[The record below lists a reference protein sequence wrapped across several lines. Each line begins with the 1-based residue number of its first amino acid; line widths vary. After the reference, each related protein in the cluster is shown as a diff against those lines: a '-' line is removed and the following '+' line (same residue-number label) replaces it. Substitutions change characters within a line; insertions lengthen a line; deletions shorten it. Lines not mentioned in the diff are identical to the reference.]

1 MEVRRRRWLAL
12 VAGALAA
19 TLASAA
25 ALAQDKIR
33 IGWAISKTGPNAGGA
48 ATTQIPNYELW
59 VKEINAAG
67 GILLKSAGKRVPIE
81 VIEIDDRSS
90 SEEAVRGIE
99 RLITQDKVDFVL
111 PPWGTGLNL
120 AVGPTFNKHGYP
132 HLAFTSVTDRAPEL
146 AKRWPNAFFFL
157 STSASYAEGLMAQL
171 EALKKAGAIGDR
183 IAMVS
188 VADAFGIDLANAARK
203 AADKRGFKLAYDKS
217 YPLGTQDMTPIL
229 NEVKALN
236 ADVFVAFSYPP
247 DTITLT
253 DQSRV
258 AGFNPKVFYV
268 GVGTA
273 FPVFKA
279 RFKDNA
285 EGVMGIGGV
294 NFDSPPIAQYFHR
307 HQSAAGK
314 EPDRWASA
322 VTYAGLQA
330 FQQAIESVGRI
341 DRAAIIA
348 ELKKRPFDT
357 IVGRMDLRTQI
368 YEGNWLVGQ
377 WQNGEFYGIAPGD
390 RPGAHR
396 AIVPKPAWK

>member
-1 MEVRRRRWLAL
+1 MTSRRRLAL
-12 VAGALAA
+12 AAGALAIA
-19 TLASAA
+19 FAA
-25 ALAQDKIR
+25 LPALAQDKVR
-33 IGWAISKTGPNAGGA
+33 IGWVISKTGPNAGGA

-59 VKEINAAG
+59 VREINAAG
-67 GILLKSAGKRVPIE
+67 GLYLRSAGKRVPIE
-81 VIEIDDRSS
+81 VVEIDDRSS

-120 AVGPTFNKHGYP
+120 AVGPTLNKHGYP
-132 HLAFTSVTDRAPEL
+132 HLAFTAVTDRAPEM

-171 EALKKAGAIGDR
+171 ELLRKQGAIGGN

-188 VADAFGIDLANAARK
+188 VADAFGIDLSGAARK
-203 AADKRGFKLAYDKS
+203 AAEKRGFKLVYDKS

-229 NEVKALN
+229 NEVKAL
-236 ADVFVAFSYPP
+236 APDAFVAFSYPP

-279 RFKDNA
+279 RFKDNVD
-285 EGVMGIGGV
+285 GVMGIGGV
-294 NFDSPPIAQYFHR
+294 NFDSPPISDYFAR
-307 HQSAAGK
+307 HKAASGK

-330 FQQAIESVGRI
+330 FQQAIEGVGRI

-348 ELKKRPFDT
+348 EMKKRPYDT
-357 IVGRMDLRTQI
+357 IVGKMDLRTQI
-368 YEGNWLVGQ
+368 YEGNWQVGQ
-377 WQNGEFYGIAPGD
+377 WQNGEFYGVAPSD

-396 AIVPKPAWK
+396 AVVPKPAWK

>member
-1 MEVRRRRWLAL
+1 MTSRRRFALA
-12 VAGALAA
+12 AGALAI
-19 TLASAA
+19 TLAALP
-25 ALAQDKIR
+25 ALAQDKVR

-48 ATTQIPNYELW
+48 ATTQIPNYEMW
-59 VKEINAAG
+59 VREINAAG
-67 GILLKSAGKRVPIE
+67 GLFLRSAGKRVPIE
-81 VIEIDDRSS
+81 VVEIDDRSS
-90 SEEAVRGIE
+90 SEEAVRGVE

-120 AVGPTFNKHGYP
+120 AVGPTLNRHGYP

-171 EALKKAGAIGDR
+171 ELLRKQGAIGGNV
-183 IAMVS
+183 AMVS
-188 VADAFGIDLANAARK
+188 VADAFGIDLAGAARK
-203 AADKRGFKLAYDKS
+203 AAEKRGFKLVYDKS

-229 NEVKALN
+229 NEVKAL
-236 ADVFVAFSYPP
+236 APDAFVAFSYPP

-279 RFKDNA
+279 RFKDNVD
-285 EGVMGIGGV
+285 GVMGIGGV
-294 NFDSPPIAQYFHR
+294 NFDSPPISDYFAR
-307 HQSAAGK
+307 HAAASGK

-330 FQQAIESVGRI
+330 FQQAIEAVGRV
-341 DRAAIIA
+341 DRAAVVA
-348 ELKKRPFDT
+348 ELKKRPYDT
-357 IVGRMDLRTQI
+357 IVGKMDLRTQI
-368 YEGNWLVGQ
+368 YEGNWQVGQ
-377 WQNGEFYGIAPGD
+377 WQNGEFYGIAPSD

-396 AIVPKPAWK
+396 AVVPKPAWK